1 MTNAHKLIRIVAP
14 AAALGC
20 YLWAAS
26 ADPRAHSIQDGAADV
41 LSLEE
46 SRQILEESKLL
57 QRQGQNQRALEN
69 LLKLYEAYPDNQIY
83 SEELATLYGHLGN
96 HREEAAYWEDFMR
109 HAPLPEEACPQI
121 GQAYE
126 HQGLRTEATDA
137 FRRCLALQPNN
148 PDSIFYLAHTLEMSR
163 EYMEAEG
170 LYERG
175 TAVDPLSFDMRTSLA
190 RVKLRLGKI
199 ADARRIAAKVI
210 DEKPDYVDDL
220 LVLALI
226 DWQEGNTTEAK
237 SCLARGIEIS
247 GSNMELHEVLG
258 RIAEQTGDTKT
269 ALHEYSVA
277 LDLGDTTTEIAQRR
291 ATLLRKSE

>member
-14 AAALGC
+14 AVALGC
-20 YLWAAS
+20 YLWALS
-26 ADPRAHSIQDGAADV
+26 AESGARSIQDGATDV
-41 LSLEE
+41 LSLEQ

-57 QRQGQNQRALEN
+57 RRQGLNQRALED
-69 LLKLYEAYPDNQIY
+69 LLKLHEAYPDNQIY

-96 HREEAAYWEDFMR
+96 HREEAVYWEDFMR

-126 HQGLRTEATDA
+126 QQGLHTEATDA

-163 EYMEAEG
+163 EYTEAEG
-170 LYERG
+170 LYEHG
-175 TAVDPLSFDMRTSLA
+175 TVVDPRSFDMRTGLA
-190 RVKLRLGKI
+190 RVNLRLGKI

-210 DEKPDYVDDL
+210 EEKPDYVDDL

-226 DWQEGNTTEAK
+226 DWQEGNTTQAK
-237 SCLARGIEIS
+237 SYLARGIAIS
-247 GSNMELHEVLG
+247 GSNTELHEVLG

-277 LDLGDTTTEIAQRR
+277 VDLGDTTTDIARR
-291 ATLLRKSE
+291 RDALLRKSE